1 MSTMTDDIDFTELER
16 LLFPDGKRPSEMT
29 AEDEEALSTT
39 LKALTEQYGE
49 DRIVAMLRE
58 LTDVTGRR
66 MRLHRE
72 RRFGD

>member
-1 MSTMTDDIDFTELER
+1 MTDDIDITELER

-29 AEDEEALSTT
+29 AEDYDALSTT

-49 DRIVAMLRE
+49 DRVRAMLRE
-58 LTDVTGRR
+58 LTDISGHQ
-66 MRLHRE
+66 MRLYWE